1 VSRLIIWRHGQ
12 TAWNADDRIQGHV
25 DVPLDDVGRAQAA
38 AAAGRIAEEHPDAI
52 VSSDLQRAAD
62 TAAALATVTGLT
74 VHFDERLREQNFGA
88 WQGLTNA
95 EARVAYPEAW
105 ERWRS
110 GEAITDAGIEDRA
123 ALGQRALA
131 AMTDAAELGRT
142 VVVVTHGGTAKLAMG
157 AMLGWPADVSS
168 RVMGLLNCHWA
179 EIQWHRVRGGWVLR
193 SYNLGVVPALLARS
207 DAARHADADASV
219 SGRGADGH
227 GIDGHGIDG
236 RGADGHRKV
245 DGGRHTT
252 TAGTGRAAARDG
264 AASDTVPAWH
274 PSR

>member
-25 DVPLDDVGRAQAA
+25 DVPLDDVGRAQATA
-38 AAAGRIAEEHPDAI
+38 AAARIAEEHPDAI
-52 VSSDLQRAAD
+52 VSSDLRRTAD
-62 TAAALATVTGLT
+62 TAAALAAATGLT
-74 VHFDERLREQNFGA
+74 VHYDERLREQNFGA

-95 EARVAYPEAW
+95 EVRAAYPDAW

-110 GEAITDAGIEDRA
+110 GKAITDAGIEDRA
-123 ALGQRALA
+123 ALGRRALA
-131 AMTDAAELGRT
+131 AMTDAAELGGT

-193 SYNLGVVPALLARS
+193 SYNLGVAPALLTRS
-207 DAARHADADASV
+207 DAARHAETEASAGGADDDGREADGRRKIDAD
-219 SGRGADGH
+219 
-227 GIDGHGIDG
+227 
-236 RGADGHRKV
+236 
-245 DGGRHTT
+245 RHTT
-252 TAGTGRAAARDG
+252 TAGTGRGAARS
-264 AASDTVPAWH
+264 APLSDTVPAWH